1 MVSCC
6 EAILILRI
14 TGQIM
19 KVYFSTLHYGAVCTH
34 SNVIYYYGR
43 LFGLNDYL
51 DGAVVDNV
59 FKSAVIFIISH

>member
-1 MVSCC
+1 
-6 EAILILRI
+6 
-14 TGQIM
+14 M